1 MKIYFLVQYL
11 PYRIIQRKAPQK
23 FQHTIPQST
32 SQCENYDKLGTISW
46 TAQMKCLHV
55 HNLVYSWKP
64 LHIHLLVLN
73 IFSPKIPQNV

>member
-11 PYRIIQRKAPQK
+11 PYRTIQRKAPQK

-46 TAQMKCLHV
+46 
-55 HNLVYSWKP
+55 NVYMY
-64 LHIHLLVLN
+64 I
-73 IFSPKIPQNV
+73 I